1 MWVHNASS
9 DSNETPPHK
18 RAKRDH
24 APKIDTSLLIRQ
36 LQEKKKQLTARWQTR
51 QRKDIEE
58 QIASLERGLT
68 PPSTSLPPQ
77 EGQEEDGGEPDL
89 LREEEDVSPTL
100 HHSGA
105 TPVQTVRNG
114 KEVTVYLADTDE
126 CPHCRRQMVMIPSTA
141 LLSCTGCGRSKPY
154 LDATSASTAY
164 GEEVEFSNF
173 SYKRS
178 NHFQEWLNS
187 FQAKETTEI
196 PKSVFDRVMEELY
209 RQRISDLND
218 ITTKKVREVLKDLKL
233 RKYYEHVTQI
243 TCRLNGKRPPRMTPD
258 QEEQC
263 RLMFMAIQGPFEKN
277 CPPDRKNFLSYSY
290 CLYKFCELMAYD
302 EFLPC
307 FSLLKGRDKLFKQ
320 DMIFKRI
327 CEDLGW
333 TWLPSI

>member
-1 MWVHNASS
+1 MWIQPAPVVPASS
-9 DSNETPPHK
+9 AQPPHK
-18 RAKRDH
+18 RHKCSPQTDLA
-24 APKIDTSLLIRQ
+24 LQIRR
-36 LQEKKKQLTARWQTR
+36 LEEQLTTLTERWQTR
-51 QRKDIEE
+51 QRKDVEE
-58 QIASLERGLT
+58 QIAHL
-68 PPSTSLPPQ
+68 Q
-77 EGQEEDGGEPDL
+77 QQQ
-89 LREEEDVSPTL
+89 V
-100 HHSGA
+100 A
-105 TPVQTVRNG
+105 TPECDEAPPTAMSHPKAIKVTTTRNH
-114 KEVTVYLADTDE
+114 KKVTVFLAESDM
-126 CPHCRRQMVMIPSTA
+126 CKRCSRQMVMIPGAA
-141 LLSCTGCGRSKPY
+141 LLSCTECGISKPY

-196 PKSVFDRVMEELY
+196 PQSVFTRVMEELY
-209 RQRISDLND
+209 RQRLSDLNQ

-243 TCRLNGKRPPRMTPD
+243 TCRLNGKQPPRMTPD

-290 CLYKFCELMAYD
+290 CLYKFCELMGYD